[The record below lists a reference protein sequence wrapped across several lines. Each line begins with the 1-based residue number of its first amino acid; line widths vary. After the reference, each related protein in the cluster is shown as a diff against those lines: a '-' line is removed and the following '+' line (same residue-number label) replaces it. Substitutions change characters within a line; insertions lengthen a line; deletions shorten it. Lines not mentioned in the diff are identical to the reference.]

1 MEASAI
7 YALRDSLKLSVNKMI
22 LTTGSPILDGIIST
36 FIFIIINEW
45 LINIVRKLENFKETF
60 LDKVTY
66 ILQSL
71 TGNKSQ
77 IILVGKAIRNKYGTN
92 DLQYSD
98 RYLAITD
105 HILEKLPQL
114 HDVTGLKEMRMRS
127 LTKDNSFKG
136 SDVLVLDSI
145 RPVEL
150 KPGISVLYE
159 VETNEDNKDD
169 KQSNGQ
175 SVTVTKIT
183 LSSKTMPV
191 QRISDFVNEVTD
203 SYLVKRKLKSAGKQ
217 FYFEFDSLDEDG
229 LPVFTERELTSKKTF
244 NSVFFSQK
252 DDFLKKYDF
261 FLSNEQWYNDR
272 GIPWHFGILLSGE
285 PGTGK
290 TSIIKSLVNYK
301 KWKHGN
307 SKETA
312 PLDHIISIPLS
323 RVDSCATLSK
333 IFFTEKVNRH
343 FIPMS
348 SRIYLMEDID
358 AQPSCSIRSKY
369 NSSDNNSE
377 GSSVSSFEDLNQI
390 VSSNIEASKLISAL
404 KKETSLPVAN
414 NMNTDPLTLAYFL
427 NLTDGLCEM
436 SGRRLIYTTN
446 HRDKLDPALIRPGR
460 IDIDLKLDK
469 LSNVDVRNMA
479 IAFYGENALEGM
491 TANEMPDKILTGAEL
506 NNILYSYSL
515 DSKKGIDILR
525 SHVK

>member
-183 LSSKTMPV
+183 LSSKPC
-191 QRISDFVNEVTD
+191 
-203 SYLVKRKLKSAGKQ
+203 L
-217 FYFEFDSLDEDG
+217 
-229 LPVFTERELTSKKTF
+229 
-244 NSVFFSQK
+244 
-252 DDFLKKYDF
+252 
-261 FLSNEQWYNDR
+261 
-272 GIPWHFGILLSGE
+272 
-285 PGTGK
+285 
-290 TSIIKSLVNYK
+290 
-301 KWKHGN
+301 
-307 SKETA
+307 SKEY
-312 PLDHIISIPLS
+312 PILS
-323 RVDSCATLSK
+323 T
-333 IFFTEKVNRH
+333 
-343 FIPMS
+343 
-348 SRIYLMEDID
+348 
-358 AQPSCSIRSKY
+358 
-369 NSSDNNSE
+369 
-377 GSSVSSFEDLNQI
+377 
-390 VSSNIEASKLISAL
+390 KL
-404 KKETSLPVAN
+404 
-414 NMNTDPLTLAYFL
+414 
-427 NLTDGLCEM
+427 
-436 SGRRLIYTTN
+436 LIHT
-446 HRDKLDPALIRPGR
+446 
-460 IDIDLKLDK
+460 
-469 LSNVDVRNMA
+469 
-479 IAFYGENALEGM
+479 
-491 TANEMPDKILTGAEL
+491 
-506 NNILYSYSL
+506 
-515 DSKKGIDILR
+515 
-525 SHVK
+525 

>member
-1 MEASAI
+1 
-7 YALRDSLKLSVNKMI
+7 
-22 LTTGSPILDGIIST
+22 
-36 FIFIIINEW
+36 
-45 LINIVRKLENFKETF
+45 
-60 LDKVTY
+60 
-66 ILQSL
+66 
-71 TGNKSQ
+71 
-77 IILVGKAIRNKYGTN
+77 
-92 DLQYSD
+92 
-98 RYLAITD
+98 
-105 HILEKLPQL
+105 
-114 HDVTGLKEMRMRS
+114 
-127 LTKDNSFKG
+127 
-136 SDVLVLDSI
+136 
-145 RPVEL
+145 
-150 KPGISVLYE
+150 
-159 VETNEDNKDD
+159 
-169 KQSNGQ
+169 
-175 SVTVTKIT
+175 
-183 LSSKTMPV
+183 MPV

-369 NSSDNNSE
+369 NGSDNNSE
-377 GSSVSSFEDLNQI
+377 GGSVSSFEDLNQI

-479 IAFYGENALEGM
+479 IAFYGEKALEGI
-491 TANEMPDKILTGAEL
+491 TDEKMPDKILTGAEL
-506 NNILYSYSL
+506 NNILYSHSL
-515 DSKKGIDILR
+515 DSEKGIDLLR
-525 SHVK
+525 SRVN